1 MHRSVISPENLRF
14 GVYEVD
20 LRAAELRKH
29 GVRIKLQ
36 EQPFQI
42 LAILLEHPGDLVTR
56 EELRERLWPAH
67 TFVDFD
73 RSLNKSMTK
82 LRSALGDSAENPRY
96 IETLHRRGYR
106 FLAPIN
112 VHHDDADGSSASN
125 SLPSEEPDSPH
136 HNADHQAVLPTR
148 VDHAPPA
155 IPAVNRQRVYTFAA
169 TAAVLIVA
177 ATFSYLRV
185 YRPVVLGNSWI
196 PVNPR
201 RSVAV
206 LGFKNLSADPKESWL
221 STAFSDWLTTE
232 LSAGDQLRTIPAESV
247 TRMKI
252 ELALPELDSLGRDNL
267 TRIRKNLG
275 TDLVVLGSYA
285 TLDQPQGRQIRLDL
299 RLLDARTGETI
310 DAISETGTDAALF
323 DLVSRA
329 GEDLRSKLGVRVTRE
344 EAGEAATAMPSN
356 EEGARFYSEGLD
368 KLRVFDALAAQ
379 SLLSKAVAAEPSYSL
394 AHAALATA
402 WAQLGYDEK
411 ARAEAKRAFDLS
423 ANLPRAERLLVEGR
437 YRQASLDWQ
446 RAIDIYHALFEFYPD
461 NLDYGL
467 GLANAQVSAGKGK
480 DALITVG
487 ELRELPPPLRDDP
500 RIDLAEGTAAES
512 LGDFKRVEASTGRAI
527 ERAEAIGAS
536 LLVAR
541 AKLDQ
546 AWAFENL
553 GRFKEVE
560 GGVEQAKQL
569 YLGGHDP
576 KGVAAATTVGAIALE
591 DEGDYVG
598 AKRGY
603 EESLEIFRE
612 LGCKLEVGN
621 EYDNIADILLYLGDL
636 PGARKTY
643 EESLATHR
651 EIGHMDGVAL
661 AQNGLGDVLLTL
673 GKHSEAKQMYEE
685 ALEICNQIGD
695 RSKAATALS
704 GLGRVLRLEGDLEA
718 ARKSEME
725 SRAIFEEIGDKSGV
739 TQSHL
744 RLAELS
750 LDEGKN
756 AEAADSARDAA
767 GVFEEMKAGRDE
779 AAANLVLSRT
789 LFAEGKI
796 VEARQHVDRAMALAS
811 ESHSRELEMFS
822 AVTSAMVHA
831 ASGNPRDTDEATKT
845 LNAILAEANSRGFAN
860 VALDA
865 RLALGE
871 IEMSSGD
878 PAGRPRLESLQ
889 RDAAN
894 GGFSLIARKAAA
906 VLRTGRSQAA
916 LLIGN

>member
-1 MHRSVISPENLRF
+1 
-14 GVYEVD
+14 
-20 LRAAELRKH
+20 
-29 GVRIKLQ
+29 
-36 EQPFQI
+36 
-42 LAILLEHPGDLVTR
+42 
-56 EELRERLWPAH
+56 
-67 TFVDFD
+67 
-73 RSLNKSMTK
+73 
-82 LRSALGDSAENPRY
+82 
-96 IETLHRRGYR
+96 
-106 FLAPIN
+106 
-112 VHHDDADGSSASN
+112 
-125 SLPSEEPDSPH
+125 
-136 HNADHQAVLPTR
+136 
-148 VDHAPPA
+148 
-155 IPAVNRQRVYTFAA
+155 
-169 TAAVLIVA
+169 VLIVVA
-177 ATFSYLRV
+177 GFSYFRV
-185 YRPVVLGNSWI
+185 YRPVVLGDSWI

-252 ELALPELDSLGRDNL
+252 ELSLPELDSLERESL

-285 TLDQPQGRQIRLDL
+285 TLDQPSGRQIRLDL
-299 RLLDARTGETI
+299 RLLDTRTGETI

-329 GEDLRSKLGVRVTRE
+329 GEDLRSKLGVRAVTRE
-344 EAGEAATAMPSN
+344 EAGEVATALPSN
-356 EEGARFYSEGLD
+356 EEGARFYSEGLA

-379 SLLSKAVAAEPSYSL
+379 SLLLKAVAVEPSYSL
-394 AHAALATA
+394 SHAALATA

-411 ARAEAKRAFDLS
+411 ARTEAKRAFDLS

-437 YRQASLDWQ
+437 YREASLDWQ

-480 DALITVG
+480 DALITVA
-487 ELRELPPPLRDDP
+487 ELRQLPPPLRDDP

-512 LGDFKRVEASTGRAI
+512 LGDFKRVEASTSKAI

-536 LLVAR
+536 LLVAK

-569 YLGGHDP
+569 YLAGHDP

-612 LGCKLEVGN
+612 LGCKVEVGN

-685 ALEICNQIGD
+685 SLEICKQIGD
-695 RSKAATALS
+695 RSKAATSLS
-704 GLGRVLRLEGDLEA
+704 GLSRVFRLEGDLEA
-718 ARKSEME
+718 ARKTEME

-756 AEAADSARDAA
+756 AEAADSARNAA

-789 LFAEGKI
+789 LLAEGKI
-796 VEARQHVDRAMALAS
+796 AEARQYIDRAMSLAS
-811 ESHSRELEMFS
+811 ESHSRELEMS
-822 AVTSAMVHA
+822 ASVTAAMVRA
-831 ASGNPRDTDEATKT
+831 ASGNPRDTSDAKKT
-845 LNAILAEANSRGFAN
+845 LNAILAQASSRGFAN
-860 VALDA
+860 VAFDA

-878 PAGRPRLESLQ
+878 PAGRSRLEALQ
-889 RDAAN
+889 KDAAN
-894 GGFSLIARKAAA
+894 SGFSLIARKAAA